1 MLNNP
6 QMARTPEQAE
16 AKVRIMKFNKLVRD
30 NPTDVKL
37 VEAALSACA
46 NATANDDGTFNTA
59 GEDNEFAFKSAM
71 NLYNVCLWN
80 IANTRNLDEKRKW
93 VALAKSSLLYL
104 AHKYFDSFMLYLEFD
119 RRPDKRFYAPR
130 RKQLKRIVDGF
141 QDVADGKIDLLT
153 VSQPKRTGKGG
164 MPDDKILTPTGWT
177 TYGQI
182 KDGDK
187 VICANGKITTVNGV
201 FHRGKVPMYEV
212 EFDGGCKTHC
222 SFDHLW
228 TVQTEE
234 DRAHW
239 GTNTRT
245 MKFADM
251 IPHFFRGGDK
261 HSNYSVQYVKP
272 IEFEHNSEL
281 PIKPWLLGAII
292 GDGTISQNDVR
303 FSNMEQDV
311 IERFARELPDS
322 CRLVKSIAKND
333 DSRYD
338 WRVNGIELMEKLSEI
353 GLMGHHSYDKFI
365 PKQYLFADVERRTE
379 LLRGLVDTDGHAI
392 CSGKKLSTNQIE
404 YTTTSEQLAKDVEFL
419 VRSLGGRI
427 TYKIKQGH
435 YTKNGERIYTRKYY
449 RMTISFAN
457 DFIPFSSNKH
467 GKNYDVRRPVLRNYM
482 RNYKYIGEQECIC
495 ISIDDESGLYVT
507 DDFIVTHNTTL
518 GLMFVIWRA
527 GLYPDKSCLLAGR
540 GDSLVKSFY
549 DECLNIMQDKATYNY
564 WDVFP
569 GCTIANTNADQKTI
583 DLNSKKRFSSIVCK
597 SLSGQMTGVVEA
609 SNILYIDDP
618 VQDQLEA
625 RNIERLNTLWASVS
639 DDCMGRRKEGV
650 PIIAQGTRFSI
661 NDPIGRLQSIAPQMG
676 WRVRIVEVPALD
688 PVTDESNFHYKYGLG
703 FSTEYYRNERKMLA
717 DIQWQS
723 EYQQRPIEE
732 RGTVFSRND
741 LQYYDKLP
749 DLEWDAILAVTDPS
763 EGKGDNTCMIVAFVS
778 GTEAY
783 IEDVV
788 FSNALPEY
796 NAPKCGIMCV
806 KYGVKICQIESNAN
820 GLLFAEKVEI
830 QIKAMNGRT
839 SVRTKRTT
847 ANKETKIIVASDNI
861 RNHFWFKNPDYLDP
875 ASEYAQYL
883 RNLWSYSQV
892 SKNLT
897 DDGPDCTAMMENMI
911 GTLTANKVTAFKRP
925 F

>member
-1 MLNNP
+1 MLNTP
-6 QMARTPEQAE
+6 KMARTPEQAE
-16 AKVRIMKFNKLVRD
+16 AKVRIIKFNKLVRD
-30 NPTDVKL
+30 NPTDIKL

-46 NATANDDGTFNTA
+46 NATANDDGTFTTT

-80 IANTRNLDEKRKW
+80 IANTRDTDEKRKW

-153 VSQPKRTGKGG
+153 VSQPKRTGK
-164 MPDDKILTPTGWT
+164 
-177 TYGQI
+177 
-182 KDGDK
+182 
-187 VICANGKITTVNGV
+187 
-201 FHRGKVPMYEV
+201 
-212 EFDGGCKTHC
+212 
-222 SFDHLW
+222 
-228 TVQTEE
+228 
-234 DRAHW
+234 
-239 GTNTRT
+239 
-245 MKFADM
+245 
-251 IPHFFRGGDK
+251 
-261 HSNYSVQYVKP
+261 
-272 IEFEHNSEL
+272 
-281 PIKPWLLGAII
+281 
-292 GDGTISQNDVR
+292 
-303 FSNMEQDV
+303 
-311 IERFARELPDS
+311 
-322 CRLVKSIAKND
+322 
-333 DSRYD
+333 
-338 WRVNGIELMEKLSEI
+338 
-353 GLMGHHSYDKFI
+353 
-365 PKQYLFADVERRTE
+365 
-379 LLRGLVDTDGHAI
+379 
-392 CSGKKLSTNQIE
+392 
-404 YTTTSEQLAKDVEFL
+404 
-419 VRSLGGRI
+419 
-427 TYKIKQGH
+427 
-435 YTKNGERIYTRKYY
+435 
-449 RMTISFAN
+449 
-457 DFIPFSSNKH
+457 
-467 GKNYDVRRPVLRNYM
+467 
-482 RNYKYIGEQECIC
+482 
-495 ISIDDESGLYVT
+495 
-507 DDFIVTHNTTL
+507 TTL

-527 GLYPDKSCLLAGR
+527 GLLPDKSCLLAGR

-688 PVTDESNFHYKYGLG
+688 PMTDESNFHYKYGLG

-806 KYGVKICQIESNAN
+806 KYGVKIWQIESNAN
-820 GLLFAEKVEI
+820 GLLFAEKVET

-861 RNHFWFKNPDYLDP
+861 RNHFWFKNPNYLDP

-911 GTLTANKVTAFKRP
+911 GTLTASKVTAFKRP

>member
-1 MLNNP
+1 MP
-6 QMARTPEQAE
+6 RTPIMARTPEQAE
-16 AKVRIMKFNKLVRD
+16 AKVRIIKFNKLVRD
-30 NPTDVKL
+30 NPTDIKL

-46 NATANDDGTFNTA
+46 NATANDDGTFNTT

-80 IANTRNLDEKRKW
+80 IANTRNTDEKRKW

-153 VSQPKRTGKGG
+153 VSQPKRTGK
-164 MPDDKILTPTGWT
+164 
-177 TYGQI
+177 
-182 KDGDK
+182 
-187 VICANGKITTVNGV
+187 
-201 FHRGKVPMYEV
+201 
-212 EFDGGCKTHC
+212 
-222 SFDHLW
+222 
-228 TVQTEE
+228 
-234 DRAHW
+234 
-239 GTNTRT
+239 
-245 MKFADM
+245 
-251 IPHFFRGGDK
+251 
-261 HSNYSVQYVKP
+261 
-272 IEFEHNSEL
+272 
-281 PIKPWLLGAII
+281 
-292 GDGTISQNDVR
+292 
-303 FSNMEQDV
+303 
-311 IERFARELPDS
+311 
-322 CRLVKSIAKND
+322 
-333 DSRYD
+333 
-338 WRVNGIELMEKLSEI
+338 
-353 GLMGHHSYDKFI
+353 
-365 PKQYLFADVERRTE
+365 
-379 LLRGLVDTDGHAI
+379 
-392 CSGKKLSTNQIE
+392 
-404 YTTTSEQLAKDVEFL
+404 
-419 VRSLGGRI
+419 
-427 TYKIKQGH
+427 
-435 YTKNGERIYTRKYY
+435 
-449 RMTISFAN
+449 
-457 DFIPFSSNKH
+457 
-467 GKNYDVRRPVLRNYM
+467 
-482 RNYKYIGEQECIC
+482 
-495 ISIDDESGLYVT
+495 
-507 DDFIVTHNTTL
+507 TTL

-527 GLYPDKSCLLAGR
+527 GLLPDKSCLLAGR

-676 WRVRIVEVPALD
+676 WRVKIVEVPALD

-778 GTEAY
+778 GTEVY

-820 GLLFAEKVEI
+820 GLLFAEKVET

-861 RNHFWFKNPDYLDP
+861 RNHFWFKNPNYLDP

-911 GTLTANKVTAFKRP
+911 GTLTASKVTAFKRP

>member
-1 MLNNP
+1 MLQRQQQINDHKRIASFSKLLKENP
-6 QMARTPEQAE
+6 KDIRLAE
-16 AKVRIMKFNKLVRD
+16 AL
-30 NPTDVKL
+30 
-37 VEAALSACA
+37 LSACA
-46 NATANDDGTFNTA
+46 NATAKDDGSYETKTVEA
-59 GEDNEFAFKSAM
+59 EYAFKKGM
-71 NLYNVCLWN
+71 EVYNACLFN
-80 IANTRNLDEKRKW
+80 AANVRDIDEKRKW
-93 VALAKSSLLYL
+93 LVLTKSSLLFL

-130 RKQLKRIVDGF
+130 KRQLKPIVDGF

-153 VSQPKRTGKGG
+153 VSQPKRTGK
-164 MPDDKILTPTGWT
+164 
-177 TYGQI
+177 
-182 KDGDK
+182 
-187 VICANGKITTVNGV
+187 
-201 FHRGKVPMYEV
+201 
-212 EFDGGCKTHC
+212 
-222 SFDHLW
+222 
-228 TVQTEE
+228 
-234 DRAHW
+234 
-239 GTNTRT
+239 
-245 MKFADM
+245 
-251 IPHFFRGGDK
+251 
-261 HSNYSVQYVKP
+261 
-272 IEFEHNSEL
+272 
-281 PIKPWLLGAII
+281 
-292 GDGTISQNDVR
+292 
-303 FSNMEQDV
+303 
-311 IERFARELPDS
+311 
-322 CRLVKSIAKND
+322 
-333 DSRYD
+333 
-338 WRVNGIELMEKLSEI
+338 
-353 GLMGHHSYDKFI
+353 
-365 PKQYLFADVERRTE
+365 
-379 LLRGLVDTDGHAI
+379 
-392 CSGKKLSTNQIE
+392 
-404 YTTTSEQLAKDVEFL
+404 
-419 VRSLGGRI
+419 
-427 TYKIKQGH
+427 
-435 YTKNGERIYTRKYY
+435 
-449 RMTISFAN
+449 
-457 DFIPFSSNKH
+457 
-467 GKNYDVRRPVLRNYM
+467 
-482 RNYKYIGEQECIC
+482 
-495 ISIDDESGLYVT
+495 
-507 DDFIVTHNTTL
+507 TTL

-527 GLYPDKSCLLAGR
+527 GIYPDKSCLLAGR

-569 GCTIANTNADQKTI
+569 GCSIANTNAEQKTI
-583 DLNSKKRFSSIVCK
+583 DLNTKKRFSTIVCK
-597 SLSGQMTGVVEA
+597 SLSGQMTGVVES

-763 EGKGDNTCMIVAFVS
+763 EGKGDNTCMLVAFVS

-820 GLLFAEKVEI
+820 GLLFAEKVET

-861 RNHFWFKNPDYLDP
+861 RNHFWFKNPNYLDP

-911 GTLTANKVTAFKRP
+911 GTLTASKVTAFKRP

>member
-1 MLNNP
+1 MLNTP
-6 QMARTPEQAE
+6 KMARTPEQAE
-16 AKVRIMKFNKLVRD
+16 AKVRIIKFNKLVRD
-30 NPTDVKL
+30 NPTDIKL

-46 NATANDDGTFNTA
+46 NATANDDGTFNTT

-80 IANTRNLDEKRKW
+80 IANTRDTDEKRKW

-153 VSQPKRTGKGG
+153 VSQPKRTGK
-164 MPDDKILTPTGWT
+164 
-177 TYGQI
+177 
-182 KDGDK
+182 
-187 VICANGKITTVNGV
+187 
-201 FHRGKVPMYEV
+201 
-212 EFDGGCKTHC
+212 
-222 SFDHLW
+222 
-228 TVQTEE
+228 
-234 DRAHW
+234 
-239 GTNTRT
+239 
-245 MKFADM
+245 
-251 IPHFFRGGDK
+251 
-261 HSNYSVQYVKP
+261 
-272 IEFEHNSEL
+272 
-281 PIKPWLLGAII
+281 
-292 GDGTISQNDVR
+292 
-303 FSNMEQDV
+303 
-311 IERFARELPDS
+311 
-322 CRLVKSIAKND
+322 
-333 DSRYD
+333 
-338 WRVNGIELMEKLSEI
+338 
-353 GLMGHHSYDKFI
+353 
-365 PKQYLFADVERRTE
+365 
-379 LLRGLVDTDGHAI
+379 
-392 CSGKKLSTNQIE
+392 
-404 YTTTSEQLAKDVEFL
+404 
-419 VRSLGGRI
+419 
-427 TYKIKQGH
+427 
-435 YTKNGERIYTRKYY
+435 
-449 RMTISFAN
+449 
-457 DFIPFSSNKH
+457 
-467 GKNYDVRRPVLRNYM
+467 
-482 RNYKYIGEQECIC
+482 
-495 ISIDDESGLYVT
+495 
-507 DDFIVTHNTTL
+507 TTL

-527 GLYPDKSCLLAGR
+527 GLLPDKSCLLAGR

-569 GCTIANTNADQKTI
+569 GCMIANTNADQKTI

-688 PVTDESNFHYKYGLG
+688 PMTDESNFHYKYGLG

-820 GLLFAEKVEI
+820 GLLFAEKVET

-861 RNHFWFKNPDYLDP
+861 RNHFWFKNPNYLDP

-911 GTLTANKVTAFKRP
+911 GTLTASKVTAFKRP

>member
-1 MLNNP
+1 MPRNP
-6 QMARTPEQAE
+6 IMARTPEQAE
-16 AKVRIMKFNKLVRD
+16 AKVRIIKFNKLVRD
-30 NPTDVKL
+30 NPTDIKL

-46 NATANDDGTFNTA
+46 NATANDDGTFNTT

-80 IANTRNLDEKRKW
+80 IANTRNTDEKRKW

-153 VSQPKRTGKGG
+153 VSQPKRTGK
-164 MPDDKILTPTGWT
+164 
-177 TYGQI
+177 
-182 KDGDK
+182 
-187 VICANGKITTVNGV
+187 
-201 FHRGKVPMYEV
+201 
-212 EFDGGCKTHC
+212 
-222 SFDHLW
+222 
-228 TVQTEE
+228 
-234 DRAHW
+234 
-239 GTNTRT
+239 
-245 MKFADM
+245 
-251 IPHFFRGGDK
+251 
-261 HSNYSVQYVKP
+261 
-272 IEFEHNSEL
+272 
-281 PIKPWLLGAII
+281 
-292 GDGTISQNDVR
+292 
-303 FSNMEQDV
+303 
-311 IERFARELPDS
+311 
-322 CRLVKSIAKND
+322 
-333 DSRYD
+333 
-338 WRVNGIELMEKLSEI
+338 
-353 GLMGHHSYDKFI
+353 
-365 PKQYLFADVERRTE
+365 
-379 LLRGLVDTDGHAI
+379 
-392 CSGKKLSTNQIE
+392 
-404 YTTTSEQLAKDVEFL
+404 
-419 VRSLGGRI
+419 
-427 TYKIKQGH
+427 
-435 YTKNGERIYTRKYY
+435 
-449 RMTISFAN
+449 
-457 DFIPFSSNKH
+457 
-467 GKNYDVRRPVLRNYM
+467 
-482 RNYKYIGEQECIC
+482 
-495 ISIDDESGLYVT
+495 
-507 DDFIVTHNTTL
+507 TTL

-527 GLYPDKSCLLAGR
+527 GLLPDKSCLLAGR

-688 PVTDESNFHYKYGLG
+688 PMTDESNFHYKYGLG

-778 GTEAY
+778 GTEVY

-820 GLLFAEKVEI
+820 GLLFAEKVET

-861 RNHFWFKNPDYLDP
+861 RNHFWFKNPNYLDP

-911 GTLTANKVTAFKRP
+911 GTLTASKVTAFKRP

>member
-1 MLNNP
+1 MLNTP
-6 QMARTPEQAE
+6 KMARTPEQAE
-16 AKVRIMKFNKLVRD
+16 AKVRIIKFNKLVRD

-46 NATANDDGTFNTA
+46 NATANDDGTFNTT

-153 VSQPKRTGKGG
+153 VSQPKRTGK
-164 MPDDKILTPTGWT
+164 
-177 TYGQI
+177 
-182 KDGDK
+182 
-187 VICANGKITTVNGV
+187 
-201 FHRGKVPMYEV
+201 
-212 EFDGGCKTHC
+212 
-222 SFDHLW
+222 
-228 TVQTEE
+228 
-234 DRAHW
+234 
-239 GTNTRT
+239 
-245 MKFADM
+245 
-251 IPHFFRGGDK
+251 
-261 HSNYSVQYVKP
+261 
-272 IEFEHNSEL
+272 
-281 PIKPWLLGAII
+281 
-292 GDGTISQNDVR
+292 
-303 FSNMEQDV
+303 
-311 IERFARELPDS
+311 
-322 CRLVKSIAKND
+322 
-333 DSRYD
+333 
-338 WRVNGIELMEKLSEI
+338 
-353 GLMGHHSYDKFI
+353 
-365 PKQYLFADVERRTE
+365 
-379 LLRGLVDTDGHAI
+379 
-392 CSGKKLSTNQIE
+392 
-404 YTTTSEQLAKDVEFL
+404 
-419 VRSLGGRI
+419 
-427 TYKIKQGH
+427 
-435 YTKNGERIYTRKYY
+435 
-449 RMTISFAN
+449 
-457 DFIPFSSNKH
+457 
-467 GKNYDVRRPVLRNYM
+467 
-482 RNYKYIGEQECIC
+482 
-495 ISIDDESGLYVT
+495 
-507 DDFIVTHNTTL
+507 TTL

-527 GLYPDKSCLLAGR
+527 GLLPDKSCLLAGR

-688 PVTDESNFHYKYGLG
+688 PQTDESNFHYKYGLG

-820 GLLFAEKVEI
+820 GLLFAEKVET

-861 RNHFWFKNPDYLDP
+861 RNHFWFKNPNYLDP

-911 GTLTANKVTAFKRP
+911 GTLTASKVTAFKRP

>member
-1 MLNNP
+1 MP
-6 QMARTPEQAE
+6 RTPIMARTPEQAE
-16 AKVRIMKFNKLVRD
+16 AKVRIIKFNKLVRD
-30 NPTDVKL
+30 NPTDIKL

-46 NATANDDGTFNTA
+46 NATANDDGTFNTT

-80 IANTRNLDEKRKW
+80 IANTRNTDEKRKW

-153 VSQPKRTGKGG
+153 VSQPKRTGK
-164 MPDDKILTPTGWT
+164 
-177 TYGQI
+177 
-182 KDGDK
+182 
-187 VICANGKITTVNGV
+187 
-201 FHRGKVPMYEV
+201 
-212 EFDGGCKTHC
+212 
-222 SFDHLW
+222 
-228 TVQTEE
+228 
-234 DRAHW
+234 
-239 GTNTRT
+239 
-245 MKFADM
+245 
-251 IPHFFRGGDK
+251 
-261 HSNYSVQYVKP
+261 
-272 IEFEHNSEL
+272 
-281 PIKPWLLGAII
+281 
-292 GDGTISQNDVR
+292 
-303 FSNMEQDV
+303 
-311 IERFARELPDS
+311 
-322 CRLVKSIAKND
+322 
-333 DSRYD
+333 
-338 WRVNGIELMEKLSEI
+338 
-353 GLMGHHSYDKFI
+353 
-365 PKQYLFADVERRTE
+365 
-379 LLRGLVDTDGHAI
+379 
-392 CSGKKLSTNQIE
+392 
-404 YTTTSEQLAKDVEFL
+404 
-419 VRSLGGRI
+419 
-427 TYKIKQGH
+427 
-435 YTKNGERIYTRKYY
+435 
-449 RMTISFAN
+449 
-457 DFIPFSSNKH
+457 
-467 GKNYDVRRPVLRNYM
+467 
-482 RNYKYIGEQECIC
+482 
-495 ISIDDESGLYVT
+495 
-507 DDFIVTHNTTL
+507 TTL
-518 GLMFVIWRA
+518 GLMFVVWRA
-527 GLYPDKSCLLAGR
+527 GLFPDKSCLLAGR

-549 DECLNIMQDKATYNY
+549 DECLNLMQDKATYNY

-597 SLSGQMTGVVEA
+597 SLNGQMTGVVES
-609 SNILYIDDP
+609 SNILYLDDC
-618 VQDQLEA
+618 VTDQLEA

-676 WRVRIVEVPALD
+676 WRVKIVEVPALD
-688 PVTDESNFHYKYGLG
+688 PITDESNFHYKYGLG

-820 GLLFAEKVEI
+820 GLLFAEKVET

-861 RNHFWFKNPDYLDP
+861 RNHFWFKNPNYLDP

-911 GTLTANKVTAFKRP
+911 GTLTTSKVTAFKRP

>member
-1 MLNNP
+1 MLVNP
-6 QMARTPEQAE
+6 ATPEQIEARRRIVEFCKLMKENPRDIKLAE
-16 AKVRIMKFNKLVRD
+16 A
-30 NPTDVKL
+30 T
-37 VEAALSACA
+37 LSACA
-46 NATANDDGTFNTA
+46 NATANDDGTFNTT
-59 GEDNEFAFKSAM
+59 GPDNEFAFSRGM
-71 NLYNVCLWN
+71 EVYNNCLWN
-80 IANTRNLDEKRKW
+80 VANTRDLDEKRKW
-93 VALAKSSLLYL
+93 MALTKSALLYL

-141 QDVADGKIDLLT
+141 QAVADGKIDLLT
-153 VSQPKRTGKGG
+153 VSQPKRTGK
-164 MPDDKILTPTGWT
+164 
-177 TYGQI
+177 
-182 KDGDK
+182 
-187 VICANGKITTVNGV
+187 
-201 FHRGKVPMYEV
+201 
-212 EFDGGCKTHC
+212 
-222 SFDHLW
+222 
-228 TVQTEE
+228 
-234 DRAHW
+234 
-239 GTNTRT
+239 
-245 MKFADM
+245 
-251 IPHFFRGGDK
+251 
-261 HSNYSVQYVKP
+261 
-272 IEFEHNSEL
+272 
-281 PIKPWLLGAII
+281 
-292 GDGTISQNDVR
+292 
-303 FSNMEQDV
+303 
-311 IERFARELPDS
+311 
-322 CRLVKSIAKND
+322 
-333 DSRYD
+333 
-338 WRVNGIELMEKLSEI
+338 
-353 GLMGHHSYDKFI
+353 
-365 PKQYLFADVERRTE
+365 
-379 LLRGLVDTDGHAI
+379 
-392 CSGKKLSTNQIE
+392 
-404 YTTTSEQLAKDVEFL
+404 
-419 VRSLGGRI
+419 
-427 TYKIKQGH
+427 
-435 YTKNGERIYTRKYY
+435 
-449 RMTISFAN
+449 
-457 DFIPFSSNKH
+457 
-467 GKNYDVRRPVLRNYM
+467 
-482 RNYKYIGEQECIC
+482 
-495 ISIDDESGLYVT
+495 
-507 DDFIVTHNTTL
+507 TTL
-518 GLMFVIWRA
+518 GLLFVIWRA
-527 GLYPDKSCLLAGR
+527 GLLPDKSCLLAGR

-676 WRVRIVEVPALD
+676 WRVKIVEVPALD
-688 PVTDESNFHYKYGLG
+688 PVNDESNFHYKYGLG

-820 GLLFAEKVEI
+820 GLLFAEKVET

-861 RNHFWFKNPDYLDP
+861 RNHFWFKNPNYLDP

-911 GTLTANKVTAFKRP
+911 GTLTASKVTAFKRP

>member
-1 MLNNP
+1 
-6 QMARTPEQAE
+6 MARTPEQAE

-46 NATANDDGTFNTA
+46 NATANDDGTFNTTGA
-59 GEDNEFAFKSAM
+59 DNEFAFKSAM

-153 VSQPKRTGKGG
+153 VSQPKRTGK
-164 MPDDKILTPTGWT
+164 
-177 TYGQI
+177 
-182 KDGDK
+182 
-187 VICANGKITTVNGV
+187 
-201 FHRGKVPMYEV
+201 
-212 EFDGGCKTHC
+212 
-222 SFDHLW
+222 
-228 TVQTEE
+228 
-234 DRAHW
+234 
-239 GTNTRT
+239 
-245 MKFADM
+245 
-251 IPHFFRGGDK
+251 
-261 HSNYSVQYVKP
+261 
-272 IEFEHNSEL
+272 
-281 PIKPWLLGAII
+281 
-292 GDGTISQNDVR
+292 
-303 FSNMEQDV
+303 
-311 IERFARELPDS
+311 
-322 CRLVKSIAKND
+322 
-333 DSRYD
+333 
-338 WRVNGIELMEKLSEI
+338 
-353 GLMGHHSYDKFI
+353 
-365 PKQYLFADVERRTE
+365 
-379 LLRGLVDTDGHAI
+379 
-392 CSGKKLSTNQIE
+392 
-404 YTTTSEQLAKDVEFL
+404 
-419 VRSLGGRI
+419 
-427 TYKIKQGH
+427 
-435 YTKNGERIYTRKYY
+435 
-449 RMTISFAN
+449 
-457 DFIPFSSNKH
+457 
-467 GKNYDVRRPVLRNYM
+467 
-482 RNYKYIGEQECIC
+482 
-495 ISIDDESGLYVT
+495 
-507 DDFIVTHNTTL
+507 TTL

-527 GLYPDKSCLLAGR
+527 GLLPDKSCLLAGR

-688 PVTDESNFHYKYGLG
+688 PQTDESNFHYKYGLG

-820 GLLFAEKVEI
+820 GLLFAEKVET

-861 RNHFWFKNPDYLDP
+861 RNHFWFKNPNYLDP

-911 GTLTANKVTAFKRP
+911 GTLTASKVTAFKRP